1 MSLIYSITTTIPDLQ
16 NGDLGNVVQSYV
28 GSTSKTL
35 ADRFFFHLEL
45 WKKGNNRTS
54 ASSLFDQAFGTYV
67 DDITVHD
74 NRNIIIAYRH
84 REMMAENGFGGLR
97 FHYLVMN
104 CLEVINTSDRLQV
117 TVREQKW
124 IDHFKVIHP
133 GTVVNKNRAFTGATA
148 DFNSRK
154 PENYIKYLFTQNEE
168 RPKKTRDDS
177 PERYIARMFY
187 QNGDEDVS
195 VPLSM
200 INRHEYYLK
209 HQRAKVLAKQKA
221 KSTLCPQCGKSYN
234 QIKVH
239 LVSEKHKKRE
249 AQLALSPIAAK
260 FV

>member
-1 MSLIYSITTTIPDLQ
+1 MSLIYSITTIIPDLH
-16 NGDLGNVVQSYV
+16 NGLGLGETIQSYV

-35 ADRFFFHLEL
+35 SDRFFFHLEL

-67 DDITVHD
+67 NNIEIRRI
-74 NRNIIIAYRH
+74 RNSIIAFSPEKH
-84 REMMAENGFGGLR
+84 AENMITGLKT
-97 FHYLVMN
+97 HYLVMN

-221 KSTLCPQCGKSYN
+221 KSTLCQECGKSYN